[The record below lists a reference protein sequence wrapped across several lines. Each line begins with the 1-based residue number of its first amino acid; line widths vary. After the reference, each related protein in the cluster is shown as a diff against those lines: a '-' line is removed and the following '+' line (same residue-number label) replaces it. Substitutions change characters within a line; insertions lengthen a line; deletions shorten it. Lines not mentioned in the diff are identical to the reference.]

1 MDGGRRSATSV
12 TRLSRND
19 QSAADSDRCLELL
32 LDLVNGEARRLHPR
46 RELDERPQEVADNGL
61 SRHQQEG
68 PVEVPVPVSI
78 RRGVGALERVCAQ
91 VVKPR
96 YPGVELAFKLGLG
109 LTILVTTCFVFLPWI
124 SQVVFTGIGQERTL
138 RFVWLVAALMGA
150 GALSE
155 VVEIEAIVGAF
166 FAGLGLNR
174 LVPNRSELMERTE
187 FLASALFI
195 PMFLVSVGDKIN
207 PEVIADPE
215 TLAYAAAFLGAV
227 VVGKASAAML
237 AGRAF
242 HFSPT
247 EVGAMF
253 SLSIAQAAATL
264 AATIVGVEAGILDE
278 QFLNAAIVVVTA
290 TLFIASVTAVRFGQ
304 KLPTSAASESRLGD
318 AVIVPILPGVELAP
332 LLALAARIALAD
344 GGVVR
349 PIEINEGGM
358 TPDARKKRAE
368 EIQRLASTL
377 GIDCEPVVRID
388 RSVEEGLRSA
398 AIQYDG
404 TMVLIPRH
412 ERGLIPAF
420 FSQDDAMGLARSLPV
435 PVALASVAASAE
447 NPSRVVIMF
456 HQQDLVPVR
465 HGART
470 AVVQVARHIAGSAM
484 PIIVVTGNEASSLDE
499 EMDRRSKLRPP
510 ESPPGPSSTASP
522 ATY

>member
-1 MDGGRRSATSV
+1 
-12 TRLSRND
+12 
-19 QSAADSDRCLELL
+19 
-32 LDLVNGEARRLHPR
+32 
-46 RELDERPQEVADNGL
+46 
-61 SRHQQEG
+61 
-68 PVEVPVPVSI
+68 
-78 RRGVGALERVCAQ
+78 
-91 VVKPR
+91 
-96 YPGVELAFKLGLG
+96 
-109 LTILVTTCFVFLPWI
+109 
-124 SQVVFTGIGQERTL
+124 
-138 RFVWLVAALMGA
+138 
-150 GALSE
+150 
-155 VVEIEAIVGAF
+155 
-166 FAGLGLNR
+166 
-174 LVPNRSELMERTE
+174 
-187 FLASALFI
+187 
-195 PMFLVSVGDKIN
+195 
-207 PEVIADPE
+207 
-215 TLAYAAAFLGAV
+215 
-227 VVGKASAAML
+227 
-237 AGRAF
+237 
-242 HFSPT
+242 
-247 EVGAMF
+247 MF